1 MTPADT
7 RPLVAVLFG
16 GRSPEH
22 SVSCVTAA
30 GVLAAI
36 DPAQYRALAIGI
48 TQDGTWRLVEDWQ
61 DMHFDAAA
69 MPEVA
74 DDGTA
79 VIPPIAATGA
89 PLLHR
94 DAGGAITELGAV
106 DVYFPMLHGP
116 FGEDGTIQGFFE
128 LSGTPYV
135 GSGVYASAASMDK
148 HFMKIVLR
156 AAGLEVCPW
165 ERVTDREWQADP
177 AAVTERVTGLGF
189 PVFVKPARAGSSV
202 GVSKVADAPGLAA
215 AFAEAFAHDHK
226 VIVEPMVTGREIE
239 CGVLGS
245 IHREPARASEL
256 GEITVVG
263 DHEFY
268 DFEAKYLDGDA
279 VVLSCPADLDS
290 EVADRVRAASVRAFE
305 AFDCT
310 GLARVDTFVTSSGEV
325 VINEINTLPGMTPS
339 SMFPRMWEASGVDYP
354 SVVAEL
360 IRTALEDVPAAAPGI
375 SA

>member
-16 GRSPEH
+16 GRTPEH

-30 GVLAAI
+30 GVLAAV
-36 DPAQYRALAIGI
+36 DPQKYRVLPIGI
-48 TQDGTWRLVEDWQ
+48 TRQGTWRLVEDWQ
-61 DMHFDAAA
+61 DMRFDPDA
-69 MPEVA
+69 MPEVV
-74 DDGTA
+74 DDGTE
-79 VIPPIAATGA
+79 ILPPVAATGS
-89 PLLHR
+89 PLLQR
-94 DAGGAITELGAV
+94 GADGAFTELGTV

-128 LSGTPYV
+128 ISDTPYV
-135 GSGVYASAASMDK
+135 GSGVFASAASMDK

-156 AAGLEVCPW
+156 AAGLLVCPW
-165 ERVTDREWQADP
+165 EKVTDREWRED
-177 AAVTERVTGLGF
+177 AAAATERISALGY

-202 GVSKVADAPGLAA
+202 GVSKVADPAGLDA

-245 IHREPARASEL
+245 LHRDAPRASEL

-268 DFEAKYLDGDA
+268 DFEAKYLDGGS
-279 VVLSCPADLDS
+279 VVLTCPAELDAA
-290 EVADRVRAASVRAFE
+290 VGDRVREAAVRAFE

-310 GLARVDTFVTSSGEV
+310 GLARVDTFVTPDGEV

-339 SMFPRMWEASGVDYP
+339 SMFPRMWRASGMEYPAVVD
-354 SVVAEL
+354 EL
-360 IRTALEDVPAAAPGI
+360 IRTALEDVPAAPAG
-375 SA
+375 